1 MARSPTTSSGH
12 LLVVD
17 DNKVNRLL
25 LGRNLEQQGH
35 SVAFAENG
43 QQALDRLRAEPFDLV
58 LLDIL
63 MPELD
68 GYQVLERL
76 TKDPELRNI
85 PVIMTSSMDE
95 MDSVVK
101 CIEMGAEDY
110 LSKPPN
116 PVLLKARIGASLEKK
131 RLRDQQRELIRKFAT
146 AEVAQELMTTGFE
159 LGGKFV
165 DASVMFSDIRS
176 FTSIAEAQ
184 SPADTIELLNDYYT
198 LMFEAIGG
206 HGGVVNQMVGDGLMA
221 IFGAPVPSA
230 DHAERAVL
238 AALEMLE
245 MVGMFNAEQSARQ
258 KVQIKI
264 GVGIASGR
272 VIAGFTG
279 TQTRATYT
287 CVGDTVN
294 LAARL
299 EAQTK
304 LLGHPILIDENTQHD
319 LNGKIR
325 SDELEPVQL
334 RGKSQAVRVFAVPLG
349 QQS

>member
-1 MARSPTTSSGH
+1 MARSPTPSSGH

-43 QQALDRLRAEPFDLV
+43 QQALDRLRAESFDLV

-76 TKDPELRNI
+76 TKDPELRDI

-95 MDSVVK
+95 LDSVVK

-131 RLRDQQRELIRKFAT
+131 WLRDQQRELIRKFAT
-146 AEVAQELMTTGFE
+146 AEVAEELLTTGFE
-159 LGGKFV
+159 LGGKYV
-165 DASVMFSDIRS
+165 DATVMFSDIRS

-221 IFGAPVPSA
+221 VFGAPVPSA

-238 AALEMLE
+238 SALEMLE
-245 MVGMFNAEQSARQ
+245 MVGMFNAERSARQ
-258 KVQIKI
+258 KVQIQI

-279 TQTRATYT
+279 TQNRATYT
-287 CVGDTVN
+287 CVGDAVN

-299 EAQTK
+299 EAYTK
-304 LLGHPILIDENTQHD
+304 QAGRPILIDAPTRAGLGPD
-319 LNGKIR
+319 LQVEDLGQAELKGKQQT
-325 SDELEPVQL
+325 VH
-334 RGKSQAVRVFAVPLG
+334 VFAVTPG
-349 QQS
+349 Q

>member
-1 MARSPTTSSGH
+1 VPRSPTPSSGH

-43 QQALDRLRAEPFDLV
+43 QQALDMLRTEPFDLV

-131 RLRDQQRELIRKFAT
+131 WLRDQQRELIRKFAT
-146 AEVAQELMTTGFE
+146 AEVAEELLTTGFE

-165 DASVMFSDIRS
+165 DATAMFSDIRS

-221 IFGAPVPSA
+221 IFGAPVPAA
-230 DHAERAVL
+230 DHAERAVR

-245 MVGMFNAEQSARQ
+245 MDELFNAEQSARQ
-258 KVQIKI
+258 KVQIQI

-304 LLGHPILIDENTQHD
+304 LLGHPILIDENTRHGLD
-319 LNGKIR
+319 GIIR

-334 RGKSQAVRVFAVPLG
+334 KGKAHAVRVFAVPTG
-349 QQS
+349 QLS